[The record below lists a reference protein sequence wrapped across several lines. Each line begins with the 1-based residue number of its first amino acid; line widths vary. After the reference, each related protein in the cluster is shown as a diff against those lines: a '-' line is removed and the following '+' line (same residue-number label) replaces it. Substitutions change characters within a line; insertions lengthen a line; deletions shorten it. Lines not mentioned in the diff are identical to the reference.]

1 MKFTELWKFWF
12 SWYGI
17 SYGGTNHFKL
27 APDLTFS
34 SSWSMYLNN
43 FFNDLIRI
51 IVSLKKFR
59 KLVTFLSMCRIRGNH
74 WDLLNL
80 KNCLSVFEPRYLLQ
94 GHCKLKVSSGKV
106 MGYNPIQK
114 IWNIFIQ
121 CVVFT
126 LFYLSTL
133 MYLNVLFLIPW

>member
-1 MKFTELWKFWF
+1 MKFAELWKFWF
-12 SWYGI
+12 PWYGI
-17 SYGGTNHFKL
+17 CYGGTNHFKL
-27 APDLTFS
+27 VHDLTFPC
-34 SSWSMYLNN
+34 SWRIYLIN
-43 FFNDLIRI
+43 FFNDLIRKI
-51 IVSLKKFR
+51 LSFKKFR
-59 KLVTFLSMCRIRGNH
+59 KLETFLNMCRIEGNH

-106 MGYNPIQK
+106 LGYNPIQK